1 MAKKHNAPHPGEVL
15 REYLGDV
22 TVTDAAQ
29 QLGVNRVTL
38 TRIVSGH
45 SGISPDMAFRL
56 ASAFGTSPELWA
68 GMQMQYDLYQ
78 ASKAKRPRIHRL
90 VPA

>member
-1 MAKKHNAPHPGEVL
+1 MHNPPHPGEVL